1 MEATRPRSSDRDAL
15 LTAAFASL
23 LVGQVAAILADRLGT
38 IALIELLSV
47 ETTRFAGT
55 RSAFE
60 LSKLALAMTLPALL
74 LGPLAGAWTDR
85 LGRKRVLVASDL
97 VRGIV
102 TLAIPLLRPGLPM
115 SAVYGAVALL
125 YVGGLFFLPAR
136 CAVVPEI
143 VSRGNLLRANS
154 ILTLGATAATVVGF
168 AAGGILVT
176 HVGWRTAMVID
187 GGCYLLSAAALNLLR
202 PRTVWMRLERGAR
215 VSYPIAT
222 RTAWR
227 EMRASTG
234 ARAGVLIPPLVAGAA
249 AMTYVLGVALIQRTT
264 EGGTAVVGLLTGL
277 AGVGMAAG
285 GYLTGTLL
293 GGARLERVALV
304 AGVTSIAA
312 LAAVGLWSQ
321 PVVIGAA
328 VILAGIAAGPVYV
341 ASETAVQEQA
351 SPEKQ
356 ATVFAV
362 RDTLMKLACAV
373 GAVAAPAAACAI
385 GDRAA
390 MLVLPLALIAP
401 LAGLGLST
409 RRQPPRAGAQGT
421 PRALG

>member
-1 MEATRPRSSDRDAL
+1 MEATRPQPCERGIL
-15 LTAAFASL
+15 LTAAFAAL
-23 LVGQVAAILADRLGT
+23 LVGQVTAILADRLNT

-60 LSKLALAMTLPALL
+60 LSKLALAMTLPALF

-102 TLAIPLLRPGLPM
+102 SLAIPLLRPGLPM

-125 YVGGLFFLPAR
+125 YLGSLFFLPAR

-143 VSRGNLLRANS
+143 VGRGNLLRANS

-176 HVGWRTAMVID
+176 HVGWRTALVID
-187 GGCYLLSAAALNLLR
+187 GGCYLLSAAALTLLR
-202 PRTVWMRLERGAR
+202 PRTTWVRLEQGAR
-215 VSYPIAT
+215 VSYPLAA
-222 RTAWR
+222 RAAWR
-227 EMRASTG
+227 EMRASAG
-234 ARAGVLIPPLVAGAA
+234 ARAGVLIPPLLAGAGTI
-249 AMTYVLGVALIQRTT
+249 TYVLGVALIQRTT
-264 EGGTAVVGLLTGL
+264 ERGTALVGLLAGL

-285 GYLTGTLL
+285 GYLTGVLL
-293 GGARLERVALV
+293 RGARLERIALV
-304 AGVTSIAA
+304 AGVVSIAA

-321 PVVIGAA
+321 PVIMGAVI
-328 VILAGIAAGPVYV
+328 ILAGIAAGPVYV

-351 SPEKQ
+351 SMEKQ

-373 GAVAAPAAACAI
+373 GAVAAPAVACAL
-385 GDRAA
+385 GDRVA
-390 MLVLPLALIAP
+390 MVILPLALIVP
-401 LAGLGLST
+401 LAGLGLSASS
-409 RRQPPRAGAQGT
+409 QPPRARHQEA
-421 PRALG
+421 PRAKS